1 MKLKILLILTLIIL
15 SLFVG
20 CNRKDNGAE
29 DGETPGTD
37 TEEGKDTNADGE
49 ADTDEDDI
57 TDVVTTPSIVD
68 NGDAFLNA
76 VGPDAFWLAA
86 IVNDITIDKDIIV
99 EGEYTEPDEDD
110 PSKQVPTGRKIA
122 LYAQDED
129 RNKTASYTLTAPRMI
144 VKSKDTKIQGG
155 TFVGDVYVEET
166 GFNLVDAKIEGNVY
180 FVSEELKNSFTMDE
194 KSSVTGSTEVK
205 QQ

>member
-1 MKLKILLILTLIIL
+1 MKLKILLILTLIVI

-20 CNRKDNGAE
+20 CARKENGAE

-49 ADTDEDDI
+49 ADADEDDPV
-57 TDVVTTPSIVD
+57 DVVTTPSIVN
-68 NGDAFLNA
+68 NGDALLNA
-76 VGPDAFWLAA
+76 VGPDVFWLAA
-86 IVNDITIDKDIIV
+86 IVNDITLDQDIII
-99 EGEYTEPDEDD
+99 EGEYTKEDRED
-110 PSKQVPTGRKIA
+110 PSKLVPAGRKLA

-129 RNKTASYTLTAPRMI
+129 RNKTASYTLKAPKMI

-155 TFVGDVYVEET
+155 TFVGDVYVEAT

-180 FVSEELKNSFTMDE
+180 FANEEQKNSFTMDE
-194 KSSVTGSTEVK
+194 KSSVTGATEIK
-205 QQ
+205 TQ